1 MMFIIIPCRL
11 NEETD
16 GHMKLKDA
24 TVFITGANRGLGL
37 AFARAALE
45 DGARKVYAAA
55 RKPEQISLA
64 GVVPVQLDVLDDE
77 SVAAAAL
84 LCKDVTLVIN
94 NAGIASPSAVLN
106 EGGEASLRHHLETN
120 FFGLLRVSREFAPV
134 LKNNGGG
141 ALLNVLSVASF
152 INSPLLGTYSLSKTA
167 AWGLTN
173 ALRNELRPQGTQVL
187 ALHVGFIDTDLTRG
201 FDVPKISPDVVAA
214 RAYDALEL
222 DADEVMADERSQQVK
237 EGLSARAASYL
248 AQPGS

>member
-1 MMFIIIPCRL
+1 
-11 NEETD
+11 
-16 GHMKLKDA
+16 MKLQDA

-45 DGARKVYAAA
+45 RGARKVYAAA
-55 RKPEQISLA
+55 RNPEQVSLP
-64 GVVPVQLDVLDDE
+64 GVVPVRLDVLDDE

-106 EGGEASLRHHLETN
+106 DGGEASLRHHLETN
-120 FFGLLRVSREFAPV
+120 FFGMLRVSREFAPV

-141 ALLNVLSVASF
+141 ALLNVLSIASF

-173 ALRNELRPQGTQVL
+173 ALRNELQPQGTQVL
-187 ALHVGFIDTDLTRG
+187 ALHVGFIDTDLTQG
-201 FDVPKISPDVVAA
+201 FDVPKSPPAVVVA
-214 RAYDALEL
+214 RAFDALEL
-222 DADEVMADERSQQVK
+222 DAAEVMADERSQQVK
-237 EGLSARAASYL
+237 EGLSATAAPYL
-248 AQPGS
+248 IQPGS